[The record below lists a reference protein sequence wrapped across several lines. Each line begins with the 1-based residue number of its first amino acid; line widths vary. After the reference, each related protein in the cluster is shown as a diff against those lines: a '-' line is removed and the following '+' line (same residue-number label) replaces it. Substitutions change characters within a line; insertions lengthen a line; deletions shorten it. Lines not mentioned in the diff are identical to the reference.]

1 MKHNGK
7 RFLSLLLSLLLTSGL
22 ISCGESPENAEPSTE
37 VPSDGAEAVVEEEA
51 PDILAGLNYG
61 GATFSILTSDTE
73 ISSNY
78 MIQGSGELTGDNVND
93 AVFERNLAVEEAMGV
108 SFEYTTSNNAWSD
121 VFAAAQK
128 LVLSG
133 DCSYDLLIDD
143 QRGFST
149 ASVSHLFL
157 EASSLPTV
165 DLDEGCWWKDYMMN
179 LSVDYKSLY
188 LLVGDYFADV
198 LNHSHAILYNRDVYR
213 DLYGDPDEVYT
224 MVQEG
229 RWTYENW
236 QPLVDGAYADLDG
249 DGKVTPKGDRFG
261 MIVGGIGGSIFP
273 FSYSSDCQFV
283 SRDADG
289 YPTLTMY
296 SERLVKLYDN
306 IRGIFYSEA
315 TSTKFDENG
324 ANLHAKFIEGGALF
338 ISGTQLGDFG
348 KFRDMENDIG
358 IIPYPKLDESQERYI
373 TVVHDTAEVGAF
385 PLTVRDSAMC
395 GAVVQMLCRTSHET
409 VLPTYY
415 EESLKIKYARDDA
428 SSAMIDLIH
437 DGITDEFCLVYGG
450 AYANDIFTWALLG
463 PLQKNGDSITADYES
478 REKAAIAGLEKLME
492 DFNSQ
497 PELTAES

>member
-1 MKHNGK
+1 MKNRAK
-7 RFLSLLLSLLLTSGL
+7 RLFCLLLGLLLLSSACSEKPSGEGQENDPAAP
-22 ISCGESPENAEPSTE
+22 SGENPTP
-37 VPSDGAEAVVEEEA
+37 VEEEEK
-51 PDILAGLNYG
+51 PDILAGLNYN
-61 GATFSILTSDTE
+61 GATFHILTSDTE

-93 AVFERNLAVEEAMGV
+93 AVFERNLAVEEAIGV
-108 SFEYTTSNNAWSD
+108 HFEYTTSNNAWSD
-121 VFAAAQK
+121 VFAATQK

-133 DCSYDLLIDD
+133 DCTYDLLIDD

-149 ASVSHLFL
+149 ASVSHLFRD
-157 EASSLPTV
+157 AAVLPTV

-198 LNHSHAILYNRDVYR
+198 LNHSHAILYNRDIYR
-213 DLYGDPDEVYT
+213 DLYGNPDDVYT

-229 RWTYENW
+229 RWTYETW
-236 QPLVDGAYADLDG
+236 QPLVDGAYFDLDG
-249 DGKVTPKGDRFG
+249 NGKADAKSDRFG

-283 SRDADG
+283 SRDANG

-296 SERLVKLYDN
+296 SERLVKLYDS
-306 IRGIFYSEA
+306 IRGIFYSDA
-315 TSTKFDENG
+315 TSTGFAENG
-324 ANLHAKFIEGGALF
+324 ADLHSKFIEGGALF

-385 PLTVRDSAMC
+385 PITVRDPEMC

-478 REKAAIAGLEKLME
+478 REKAALAGLEKLME

-497 PELTAES
+497 PEAAEG